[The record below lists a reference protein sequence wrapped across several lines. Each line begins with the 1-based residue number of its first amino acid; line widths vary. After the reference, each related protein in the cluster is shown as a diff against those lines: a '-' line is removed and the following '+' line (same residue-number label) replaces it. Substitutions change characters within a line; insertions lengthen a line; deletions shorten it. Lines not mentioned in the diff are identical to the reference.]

1 MCLYFLY
8 LLFYMIVFAWPYL
21 HIRLSVNSVEDA
33 GKNLNICFLSRLDVK
48 ALDTIGYYSK

>member
-33 GKNLNICFLSRLDVK
+33 GKNLNICFLSRLDLK